1 MSQRELV
8 TYFNMFVVCT
18 GYRYFPNKENHF
30 NAFFRFAA
38 LGGTGAGAAPQHT
51 DKNPIVFRFEPYI

>member
-1 MSQRELV
+1 
-8 TYFNMFVVCT
+8 MFVVCT

-38 LGGTGAGAAPQHT
+38 LGGTGAGSGPVKRGAAPQHI
-51 DKNPIVFRFEPYI
+51 DKNPIAFRFEPYI